1 MTFTNYHI
9 AINKADVRPSL
20 SSNFNVAANLE
31 IEEVKPDFEAMLPLL
46 ERVGGPWDWPR
57 REGYLDYLKGIIEHP
72 DTRMM
77 LLKKNGAAIGYCLA
91 NKQVEPVEGIGTNNI
106 GRIEN
111 YGLFLEETAH
121 GYGKF
126 FLPRIFEML
135 FQQYDAVYLTTR
147 STNHPRVVPFYKSLG
162 MTVIKTEELEDDL
175 VATCAR

>member
-1 MTFTNYHI
+1 L
-9 AINKADVRPSL
+9 K
-20 SSNFNVAANLE
+20 E
-31 IEEVKPDFEAMLPLL
+31 II
-46 ERVGGPWDWPR
+46 G
-57 REGYLDYLKGIIEHP
+57 HP

-77 LLKKNGAAIGYCLA
+77 LLKKNGEAIGYCLA

-162 MTVIKTEELEDDL
+162 MTVIKTEVLEDDL
-175 VATCAR
+175 IDAVCK